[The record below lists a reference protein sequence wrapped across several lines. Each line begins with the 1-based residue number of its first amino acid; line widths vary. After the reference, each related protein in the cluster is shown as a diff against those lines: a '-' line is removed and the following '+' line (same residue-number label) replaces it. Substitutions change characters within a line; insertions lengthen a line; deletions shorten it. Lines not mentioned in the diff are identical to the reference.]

1 MVRGRVAITG
11 GTGFL
16 GSHIVGA
23 LLASGYEVSCLVR
36 PARPLGWL
44 EGLNVKVVRGD
55 LDAKGPVGSS
65 FEALDELLE
74 GCHTVVHVAGL
85 TRAISE
91 DQFRIVNVLG
101 SAKLAAAAKKSGV
114 RHIIAIS
121 SQAAVGPTADVDQ
134 STDDLVDPTLGTARP
149 TLGTAQ
155 PTLDMAREVTIRDEN
170 QGFGTPKNIADDP
183 RDELR
188 PISAYGRSKAEME
201 GVMRRIAVPIPCTM
215 LRPPT
220 AYGPRDKD
228 MRALFALAKR
238 GLRVSLNKK
247 SRLSFLYAKNL
258 AQAVAC
264 CVERPVAWGGDF
276 MLADGAPLTWAEF
289 TAMIAQAAGRPGL
302 AVSLPPWLLTAA
314 AGAATLL
321 QPFSRKPHLITKD
334 KVLEG
339 RQPLWIADTKKTE
352 TILGFHPQW
361 TTAQGVAETYA
372 WYESQGWI

>member
-16 GSHIVGA
+16 GSHIVEA

-121 SQAAVGPTADVDQ
+121 SQAAVGPTPE
-134 STDDLVDPTLGTARP
+134 TDHPTLCTGHPTPETDNSTPETACE
-149 TLGTAQ
+149 G
-155 PTLDMAREVTIRDEN
+155 TIRDN
-170 QGFGTPKNIADDP
+170 DRGFGTPNDIIEDQ
-183 RDELR
+183 RGELR
-188 PISAYGRSKAEME
+188 PISAELQPISAYGRSKAEME
-201 GVMRRIAVPIPCTM
+201 GVMRRIAAPIPCTM
-215 LRPPT
+215 VRPPT

-228 MRALFALAKR
+228 TRALFALAKR

-264 CVERPVAWGGDF
+264 CVERPAAWGGDF
-276 MLADGAPLTWAEF
+276 MLADGAPLTWSEF
-289 TAMIAQAAGRPGL
+289 TALIAQAAGRPGL
-302 AVSLPPWLLTAA
+302 AVNLPPWLLTAA

-339 RQPLWIADTKKTE
+339 RQSLWIVDTKKTE

-361 TTAQGVAETYA
+361 TTAQGIAETYA

>member
-1 MVRGRVAITG
+1 MARDRVAVTG

-16 GSHIVGA
+16 GSHIVEA

-44 EGLNVKVVRGD
+44 EGLNVRIVRGD

-74 GCHTVVHVAGL
+74 GCHTVVHGAGL

-91 DQFRIVNVLG
+91 DQFRVVNVLG

-121 SQAAVGPTADVDQ
+121 SQAAVGPTTDTACKAAARDQ
-134 STDDLVDPTLGTARP
+134 D
-149 TLGTAQ
+149 Q
-155 PTLDMAREVTIRDEN
+155 Y
-170 QGFGTPKNIADDP
+170 FKTPSETP
-183 RDELR
+183 RDVMGDPGELR
-188 PISAYGRSKAEME
+188 PLSAYGRSKAEME
-201 GVMRRIAVPIPCTM
+201 GVMREIAAPIPCTI

-228 MRALFALAKR
+228 TRALFALAKR

-258 AQAVAC
+258 AQAVVC
-264 CVERPVAWGGDF
+264 CVEQPAAWGGDF
-276 MLADGAPLTWAEF
+276 MLADGAPLTWGEF
-289 TAMIAQAAGRPGL
+289 AAMIAQAAGRPGL
-302 AVSLPPWLLTAA
+302 AVNLPPWLLTAA
-314 AGAATLL
+314 AGAATIL

-339 RQPLWIADTKKTE
+339 RQHLWIADTTKTE

-361 TTAQGVAETYA
+361 TTAQGIAETYS

>member
-16 GSHIVGA
+16 GSHIVEA

-114 RHIIAIS
+114 QHIIAIS